1 MKSLISLIKRNLLMF
16 FRNKSAVFF
25 SFLSVIIIVG
35 LYVLFLSDLQVQ
47 NIEATIGKV
56 NGIKPLVNS
65 WVMAGLIAVS
75 TVTLAMGAL
84 GRIVSDRENKTFDD
98 FLVAPVSRTKIFMS
112 YIFSTL
118 IITTILSFLL
128 FVIAEVYIVIS
139 GGQFLTLIDI
149 FKVMGIIVLC
159 VLSSSLFILFIVSFL
174 VTEQSLSV
182 LATIIGTLIGFVTG
196 AYIPVGILPKGVQI
210 FSNLIPVSQGAALL
224 RKIFLNVPASEVFG
238 NASQGLKEYSDMQG
252 VNLHIG
258 NFELTS
264 RFMIIYIIGSIIL
277 FAIINIIRF
286 KKMKNI

>member
-1 MKSLISLIKRNLLMF
+1 MF

-258 NFELTS
+258 NFELIS